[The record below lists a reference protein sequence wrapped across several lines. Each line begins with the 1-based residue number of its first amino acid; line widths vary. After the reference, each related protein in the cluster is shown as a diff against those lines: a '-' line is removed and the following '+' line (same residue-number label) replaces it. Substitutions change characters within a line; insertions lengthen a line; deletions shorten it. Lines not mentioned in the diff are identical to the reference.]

1 MSDRDSPSQKVETE
15 LFRSANDEPVFSEPW
30 QARIFGIVVHLCEAQ
45 GIPWTEWATR
55 FSEQLAS
62 AEKKGDSPDAY
73 YECWLEAAEDWLS
86 EKGLVDPAIRD
97 QVKAE
102 MLSEQLSERG
112 HDPE

>member
-1 MSDRDSPSQKVETE
+1 MTNRCFQSRGKPAFLE
-15 LFRSANDEPVFSEPW
+15 LSSTYVRPKD
-30 QARIFGIVVHLCEAQ
+30 
-45 GIPWTEWATR
+45 PWTDWATR

-102 MLSEQLSERG
+102 MLSEQLSVTLL
-112 HDPE
+112 